1 MFWDIICA
9 SITINLSSCIL
20 LPSSLAMTERSD
32 HAMEAARAPSS
43 LEEFVGS
50 SIQRMDQQEKN
61 LNDTARAV
69 QALVTQVSELTQQVQ
84 LLRGPAAPPTPT
96 APTTPPD
103 HDSQSE
109 PRLPVPGTYG
119 GEPNFCRTFLTR
131 CSMHFALQSRTFAT
145 EAARVAFVLTLLTG
159 RQRYG
164 GRRCG
169 RTPIHAASRSRH
181 SPPK

>member
-1 MFWDIICA
+1 
-9 SITINLSSCIL
+9 
-20 LPSSLAMTERSD
+20 MTERSD
-32 HAMEAARAPSS
+32 PAMEAARAPSS

-84 LLRGPAAPPTPT
+84 LLRGPAAPPTPI

-109 PRLPVPGTYG
+109 PPSASSGDLWRW
-119 GEPNFCRTFLTR
+119 
-131 CSMHFALQSRTFAT
+131 AQ
-145 EAARVAFVLTLLTG
+145 LL
-159 RQRYG
+159 
-164 GRRCG
+164 
-169 RTPIHAASRSRH
+169 
-181 SPPK
+181 